1 MILFSACN
9 DYDRIIGKIVL
20 NNVFIGYFTFHRKTG
35 LESVKSVLSLKKSCK
50 NLHIK
55 GSDRIRLKNAINIE
69 RNKSKWVLQKR
80 ILYWYSMNK
89 YFYSIVKWL
98 LSNLNDNNN
107 TE

>member
-9 DYDRIIGKIVL
+9 DHDRIIGKIVL

-55 GSDRIRLKNAINIE
+55 GSDRIRVKNAINIE
-69 RNKSKWVLQKR
+69 
-80 ILYWYSMNK
+80 
-89 YFYSIVKWL
+89 
-98 LSNLNDNNN
+98 
-107 TE
+107 